1 MEGILL
7 IGHVGKFIKL
17 AAGVMNTHSRQADCR
32 MEVLA
37 AHAALAGAG
46 QKTVERIMNCIN
58 TSEAAAVL
66 REKGILQP
74 VLQTVME
81 RMEFY
86 LRQRAGD
93 ELTVEAVMFSR
104 EDRITAKTSGAEK
117 LLREITEGDKET

>member
-1 MEGILL
+1 MSGNSGTFPLWHFAER
-7 IGHVGKFIKL
+7 
-17 AAGVMNTHSRQADCR
+17 TP
-32 MEVLA
+32 
-37 AHAALAGAG
+37 AALAGAG

-93 ELTVEAVMFSR
+93 ELTVEAVMF
-104 EDRITAKTSGAEK
+104 I
-117 LLREITEGDKET
+117 LLFTIYCARGNRSALCSDSSVSLS

>member
-1 MEGILL
+1 
-7 IGHVGKFIKL
+7 
-17 AAGVMNTHSRQADCR
+17 
-32 MEVLA
+32 
-37 AHAALAGAG
+37 
-46 QKTVERIMNCIN
+46 MNCIN

-117 LLREITEGDKET
+117 LLREITEGEKET